1 MKQDLLTAE
10 QIQELNGQV
19 STLEAEIK
27 SLQTELLDEGRKQ
40 VEHRQA
46 MSVKFNE
53 TKNVDD
59 NDRTILENMK
69 AAQFERGARLE
80 ECFKMLKYFQM
91 EPEIAAKALTM
102 TDPANGG
109 GLMRR
114 GFPIDEMVSR
124 KDAVKSREEESPLHE
139 VIGAWLGGLG
149 VDNRFFRTDGTGQRA
164 IKAKIF
170 YGDGREHVKTDDA
183 KLYQRMLQADNL
195 QTRQEVEAAVKS
207 GFTTNP
213 SNPNWPFGGA
223 EGNLGLTC
231 GWSYEPLNCGL
242 PFPTPCTPD
251 AMTRVTRPNA
261 SVILFDRQ
269 LRLANRFAPVAESI
283 INSATGAYTVAGKKP
298 LVDYGFATLSV
309 PLVAIAG
316 IYSVSERAMK
326 KCGSIMERIK
336 ETATKEFRERVAIQV
351 LTGTGAG
358 GATPQLRGLLNQPDF
373 TIHTFQGAPYNQDT
387 DQIPDAVVEA
397 MTTLTIKGCK
407 ADTLV
412 INPNDA
418 LKPKT
423 AKDSQGRPVYIMPC
437 QSTGELFCVENV
449 CEDPYLAAG
458 TAFVGKF
465 KNNIYLF
472 DDGSIE
478 FAMGYINDDF
488 QHNIVRMRWE
498 QELAVVVC
506 QPECVVRIN
515 GIV

>member
-10 QIQELNGQV
+10 QLQELNLQV
-19 STLEAEIK
+19 DNVTAEIK

-40 VEHRQA
+40 VEHRTA
-46 MSVKFNE
+46 MAAKHAEKGVI
-53 TKNVDD
+53 DD

-69 AAQFERGARLE
+69 TAQFDRGARLE
-80 ECFKMLKYFQM
+80 DAFKMLKYYQL
-91 EPEIAAKALTM
+91 EPVKSGNALT
-102 TDPANGG
+102 AEGG
-109 GLMRR
+109 DAGGHLRR
-114 GFPIDEMVSR
+114 GFPIDELASR
-124 KDAVKSREEESPLHE
+124 TDALKGKEEEAPLHE
-139 VIGAWLGGLG
+139 VIGTWIAKLG
-149 VDNRFFRTDGTGQRA
+149 VDNRFFRNDGTGQRA
-164 IKAKIF
+164 IKTRIVF
-170 YGDGREHVKTDDA
+170 GEMRDHLKTDDPA
-183 KLYQRMLQADNL
+183 LYARMLQADTL
-195 QTRQEVEAAVKS
+195 PVRQDVSAAVKS

-231 GWSYEPLNCGL
+231 GWSYEPMSCGY

-261 SVILFDRQ
+261 TVILFDRQ
-269 LRLANRFAPVAESI
+269 LRLTNRFAPVAESI

-298 LVDYGFATLSV
+298 LVDYGFATLAI
-309 PLVAIAG
+309 PMVAIAG
-316 IYSVSERAMK
+316 IYTVSERAMK

-336 ETATKEFRERVAIQV
+336 ETATKEFRERKAIQV
-351 LTGTGAG
+351 LTGSGAA

-407 ADTLV
+407 ADTLI

-423 AKDSQGRPVYIMPC
+423 AKDSQGRVLYIMPC
-437 QSTGELFCVENV
+437 ASTGELFCVENV

-465 KNNIYLF
+465 KQNVFLF
-472 DDGSIE
+472 DDGEIE

-506 QPECVVRIN
+506 QPECIVRIN
-515 GIV
+515 GIL